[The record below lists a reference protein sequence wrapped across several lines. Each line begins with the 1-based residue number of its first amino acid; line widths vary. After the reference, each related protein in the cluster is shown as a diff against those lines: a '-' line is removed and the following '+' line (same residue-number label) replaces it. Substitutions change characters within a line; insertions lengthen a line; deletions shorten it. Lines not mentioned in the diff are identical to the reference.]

1 MPEKFQSWF
10 DKNSGYALHKT
21 AKRKFS
27 VDLCCEKEPETT
39 GKNILFPGFS
49 GRMEPFDLYRFSICK
64 RYYVKQGAHYCLVD
78 NLLKYQ
84 IL

>member
-1 MPEKFQSWF
+1 MPDKFQSWF
-10 DKNSGYALHKT
+10 DENSGYALHKT

-27 VDLCCEKEPETT
+27 VKLCCEKEPEAM
-39 GKNILFPGFS
+39 GKKILFPGFS
-49 GRMEPFDLYRFSICK
+49 GRMERFDLYHCSICQK
-64 RYYVKQGAHYCLVD
+64 YYVKQGAYYCFVD